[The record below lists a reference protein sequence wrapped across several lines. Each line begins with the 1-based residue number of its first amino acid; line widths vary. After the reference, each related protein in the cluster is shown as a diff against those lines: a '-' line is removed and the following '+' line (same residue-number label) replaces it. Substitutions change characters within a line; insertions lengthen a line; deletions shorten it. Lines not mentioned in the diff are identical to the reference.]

1 MSSKREADKTRVSSE
16 EERTKVE
23 LVTTTTPSSSVIP
36 SLAEQHHSI
45 DKAMDQTKDNIKRT
59 IEEARIET
67 KRNTQTINNCQELA
81 ILAISEISDSYLES
95 QKEITKSFQSTWVP
109 YLENTYG
116 ALWNNWISPQRTAEV
131 YARTVSTFADNV
143 IATNRLANNA
153 TFANMEVQRN
163 CWHVV
168 SLIGKELSKIAA
180 NVAKAF
186 QQV

>member
-16 EERTKVE
+16 EERAKVE
-23 LVTTTTPSSSVIP
+23 SVTTTPSSSVIP

-59 IEEARIET
+59 IEEARTET
-67 KRNTQTINNCQELA
+67 TRNTQAINNCQELA

-95 QKEITKSFQSTWVP
+95 QKEIAKSFQSTWVP

-116 ALWNNWISPQRTAEV
+116 AFWNNWISPQRTPEG
-131 YARTVSTFADNV
+131 YARTVSTFVDNV

-163 CWHVV
+163 CWHAV
-168 SLIGKELSKIAA
+168 SLIAKELSKIAA
-180 NVAKAF
+180 NVAKTF